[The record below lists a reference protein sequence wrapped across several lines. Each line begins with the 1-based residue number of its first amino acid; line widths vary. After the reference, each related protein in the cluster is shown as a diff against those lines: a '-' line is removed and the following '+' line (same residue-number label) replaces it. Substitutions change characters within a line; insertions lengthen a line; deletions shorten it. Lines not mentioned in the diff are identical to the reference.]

1 MDDVPAE
8 VADHLYTV
16 PPEGFVAARAEAV
29 AAALEAGERERAAA
43 IGKLRKPTVAAWLV
57 NLLAIERPEQVG
69 ELTELSAELRAA
81 QRALRGGELRELTTR
96 RRSVVARL
104 VAQAQELAVRANP
117 ALVRAKLPL
126 AEVEETLGAAL
137 AEPQAAEAVRSGRL
151 TRTLDYAGFGEVPR
165 PQLRVVTDDF
175 TPERAGPAPSRP
187 GRRGVARELAAARTE
202 EGKARAELERA
213 VAAES
218 DGARELAEAEAALAE
233 AQRRR
238 SGAEEQL
245 SRRKLARKAAERAV
259 SAALRRVGA
268 AEGALAELDTGPGR
282 GRGAGRAGSP
292 DRVTRAT

>member
-8 VADHLYTV
+8 VADRLYTV
-16 PPEGFVAARAEAV
+16 PPEGFVAARTEAA

-57 NLLAIERPEQVG
+57 NLLAIERPEQVR
-69 ELTELSAELRAA
+69 ELTELSAALRSAQRELRGA
-81 QRALRGGELRELTTR
+81 ELRELTTR

-117 ALVRAKLPL
+117 ALARAKLPL

-137 AEPQAAEAVRSGRL
+137 AEPEAADAVRSGRL
-151 TRTLDYAGFGEVPR
+151 TKTLDYAGFGEVPR
-165 PQLRVVTDDF
+165 PQLRVVTADF
-175 TPERAGPAPSRP
+175 TAEPTEAAPSRP
-187 GRRGVARELAAARTE
+187 RPRPGRRSVERELAAARTE
-202 EGKARAELERA
+202 EEKARVELERA
-213 VAAES
+213 VAAEA

-238 SGAEEQL
+238 SAAETEL
-245 SRRKLARKAAERAV
+245 SRRKLARKTAERNV

-268 AEGALAELDTGPGR
+268 AEGALAELDIGPARGGTG
-282 GRGAGRAGSP
+282 
-292 DRVTRAT
+292 